1 MKNKNKC
8 ITNNFKTMDLEGLLI
23 PLGLF
28 AMIYGI
34 VYLSVRKKERL
45 ALIESGQDAKV
56 FNMEKN
62 VSPSLKFSL
71 LLIGLGIGALV
82 GYILE
87 QTTTMEE
94 GISYFS
100 MILVFGGIG
109 LLVYYYLAR
118 KKAKE

>member
-1 MKNKNKC
+1 
-8 ITNNFKTMDLEGLLI
+8 MDLEGLFI

-45 ALIESGQDAKV
+45 ALIESGKDAKI
-56 FNMEKN
+56 FNLESN

-71 LLIGLGIGALV
+71 LLIGLGVGALI
-82 GYILE
+82 GNILE
-87 QTTTMEE
+87 ETTALDE

-100 MILVFGGIG
+100 MILLFGGIG
-109 LLVYYYLAR
+109 LMIYYFIGR
-118 KKAKE
+118 KKEKEKNQ

>member
-1 MKNKNKC
+1 
-8 ITNNFKTMDLEGLLI
+8 MDEGLLV

-34 VYLSVRKKERL
+34 VYLSVRRKERM
-45 ALIESGQDAKV
+45 ALIESGQDAKI
-56 FNMEKN
+56 FNTESN
-62 VSPSLKFSL
+62 VALSLKFSL
-71 LLIGLGIGALV
+71 LLIGLGVGALL

-87 QTTTMEE
+87 ETTAMQE

-100 MILVFGGIG
+100 MILIFGGIG
-109 LLVYYYLAR
+109 LLVYYFLAR